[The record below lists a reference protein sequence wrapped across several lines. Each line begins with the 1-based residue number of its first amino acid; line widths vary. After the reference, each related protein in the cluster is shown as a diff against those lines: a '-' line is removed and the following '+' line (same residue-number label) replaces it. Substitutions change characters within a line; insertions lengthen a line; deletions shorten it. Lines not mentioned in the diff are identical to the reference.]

1 MEETSNMDKPAW
13 LIKNG
18 IRLDGR
24 TPGDVRPMKMIAG
37 FLDKADGSCYIECG
51 KTKVVVGV
59 HGPRE
64 VHPKHEMQDTKAL
77 VRCTYNME
85 SFSVDSERRRPGL
98 DRRSTE
104 ISKVSAQ
111 ALEAAILVERFPKTA
126 IDIFMEVIQA
136 DASTRVTALTAASVA
151 LADAGIPMKDMV
163 TAVSF
168 GKLYG
173 ENGEEVVAVD
183 MDKPEDNFGLADC
196 AVAYMP
202 NIDQFTLM
210 QMDGNLKIDEM
221 RAGMAMAKKACRE
234 IYEMQKAAIKRRYE

>member
-1 MEETSNMDKPAW
+1 MGEKPEY

-24 TPGDVRPMKMIAG
+24 TIEQVRPMKIVAG
-37 FLDKADGSCYIECG
+37 FLEKADGSCYIECG

-64 VHPKHEMQDTKAL
+64 VHPKHQENAERAI
-77 VRCTYNME
+77 VRCTYDMA
-85 SFSVDSERRRPGL
+85 SFSVDGERKRPGQ
-98 DRRSTE
+98 DRRAIE
-104 ISKVSAQ
+104 ISKVSSE
-111 ALEAAILVERFPKTA
+111 ALEAAIMVERFPKTA

-151 LADAGIPMKDMV
+151 LADAGIPMKDLV
-163 TAVSF
+163 SACSF

-173 ENGEEVVAVD
+173 ADGEEVIAVD
-183 MDKPEDNFGLADC
+183 MDKPEDNFGWADC

-202 NIDQFTLM
+202 NFDKFTLM
-210 QMDGNLKIDEM
+210 QMDGNLTVSEM
-221 RAGMAMAKKACRE
+221 RSGLEMAKKACKE
-234 IYEMQKAAIKRRYE
+234 IYEMQKAALKRRFEQ